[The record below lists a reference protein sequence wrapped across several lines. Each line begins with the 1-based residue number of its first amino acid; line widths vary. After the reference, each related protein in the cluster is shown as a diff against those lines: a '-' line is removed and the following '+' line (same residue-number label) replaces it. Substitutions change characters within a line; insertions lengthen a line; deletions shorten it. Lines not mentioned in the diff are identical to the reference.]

1 MKKRYFMLLAAITIA
16 GYAMAALFTDVY
28 VYEYMKGNVYTL
40 NEPIIRAGS
49 TIDAKPFNA
58 DYVTIGGYSY
68 SGTNKAYQPLV
79 PTNQWKMGICLLQQN
94 GF

>member
-40 NEPIIRAGS
+40 IAREVQLMQNHLMPI
-49 TIDAKPFNA
+49 
-58 DYVTIGGYSY
+58 
-68 SGTNKAYQPLV
+68 
-79 PTNQWKMGICLLQQN
+79 M
-94 GF
+94 